1 MPHCRWGCF
10 TENSIDPSTKPG
22 PREYR
27 LRYTVSMLVSS
38 VTSWWL
44 CQHAEK
50 VSRLRNIKSGRLASQ
65 RPGSNARHRGKAGSE
80 LRDLKVADGPVGY
93 HRLAAFRVA
102 PRATSWIGYWAI
114 FQSVMVLAMSP
125 TPIAGEVSAAKKV
138 ANFVTSSACALA
150 AKMMS
155 LLCSCTCCAR
165 K

>member
-1 MPHCRWGCF
+1 
-10 TENSIDPSTKPG
+10 
-22 PREYR
+22 
-27 LRYTVSMLVSS
+27 MLVSS

-50 VSRLRNIKSGRLASQ
+50 VSRLRDIKSGRLASQ
-65 RPGSNARHRGKAGSE
+65 FRNRPGSNARHRGKAGSE
-80 LRDLKVADGPVGY
+80 LRDLEVADGAAGY